1 MNSEDVA
8 RLHGKRPGFQ
18 LISYRD
24 VALPVFK
31 VRLKCLFLEEKA
43 IPPIQEFVLR
53 CVDDQLD
60 DVETIAGFLGV
71 RQGAVR
77 EAAVDLM
84 RSDDLVLE
92 GQMPD
97 QRAHRLMLTSKGRE
111 TLKEA
116 KTIVSQERQ
125 LPVVLD
131 GLTRQITIEPRGNL
145 IKPAAMKDM
154 GLVEIAPYPRGRPE
168 LEDFTTEAVAQ
179 AVRKRRA
186 LGGNLIAVLDVEVR
200 ERFFRAD
207 AVALVFKSSTDDS
220 IQVGLA
226 INGKLSE
233 DHERAFSNASKGDFS
248 LLTGSIG
255 DAAAEI
261 RAVVP
266 PEIMQSLHAPIDTS
280 DLITKRDVA
289 AFEVAELEQQ
299 IQEADVR
306 TDTEDLRR
314 RLAMAEQRQAEAEAL
329 LAAIPVRGL
338 EVHEHPT
345 YLRKALEDSRER
357 LLIVSPWIRG
367 DVVDAAFVLKV
378 EQAVQRGVDV
388 FIGYG
393 LDGEQHREFE
403 RDRQALHELE
413 RLAAQYSHM
422 HLVRFGDTHAKVLVC
437 DRSFA
442 IVTSFNWLSF
452 RGDPRRSFRDE
463 RGIYVGMP
471 DFADAQFLAYEA
483 RFSSIA

>member
-18 LISYRD
+18 LISYRE

-43 IPPIQEFVLR
+43 VAPIQEFVLR
-53 CVDDQLD
+53 CVDNQLE
-60 DVETIAGFLGV
+60 DVETIANFLGV
-71 RQGAVR
+71 RQSAIR

-84 RSDDLVLE
+84 RSDDLALE

-97 QRAHRLMLTSKGRE
+97 QRAHRLVLTSKGQE
-111 TLKEA
+111 TLKQA

-131 GLTRQITIEPRGNL
+131 GLTRQLTIEPRGNL
-145 IKPAAMKDM
+145 VKPSVMKDM
-154 GLVEIAPYPRGRPE
+154 GLVEVAPYPRGRPE
-168 LEDFTTEAVAQ
+168 LEDFTMEAVAQ
-179 AVRKRRA
+179 AVRNRRA
-186 LGGNLIAVLDVEVR
+186 LGGNLIAVLDVESR
-200 ERFFRAD
+200 ERFFRTD
-207 AVALVFKSSTDDS
+207 AVALVFKSVKGES

-233 DHERAFSNASKGDFS
+233 DHERAFSGASKGDFS
-248 LLTGSIG
+248 LLTTSIG
-255 DAAAEI
+255 DAQADI

-266 PEIMQSLHAPIDTS
+266 SEIMQALPESTDTS
-280 DLITKRDVA
+280 DLTTKRDAA
-289 AFEVAELEQQ
+289 AFEIADLEQQ

-314 RLAMAEQRQAEAEAL
+314 RLALAEQRQSDAEAL

-338 EVHEHPT
+338 EVHEHPR
-345 YLRKALEDSRER
+345 YLRKALDDARER

-367 DVVDAAFVLKV
+367 DVVDAMFLLKV
-378 EQAVQRGVDV
+378 EQAIQRGVNV

-393 LDGEQHREFE
+393 LEGEQHRESE
-403 RDRQALHELE
+403 RDRRALQELE
-413 RLAAQYSHM
+413 RLAAQYGRM

-463 RGIYVGMP
+463 RGIYVGLP
-471 DFADAQFLAYEA
+471 DFADAQFVSYEG
-483 RFSSIA
+483 RFSPVA